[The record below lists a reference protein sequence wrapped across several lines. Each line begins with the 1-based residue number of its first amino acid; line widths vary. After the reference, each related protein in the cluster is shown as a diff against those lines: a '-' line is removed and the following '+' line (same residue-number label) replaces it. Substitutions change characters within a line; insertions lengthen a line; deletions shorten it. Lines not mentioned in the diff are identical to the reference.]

1 MERSWPVRRDVDG
14 GEGRQADSALASTA
28 RRGRQVDRDALRR
41 SRRPADQLQE
51 ETGRSDPKAHGKL
64 SKILDAEERKTPT
77 KAVTEVVKA
86 VSKEAVK
93 VVSKGTGKGTDK

>member
-1 MERSWPVRRDVDG
+1 MWMEAKAGKR
-14 GEGRQADSALASTA
+14 TA
-28 RRGRQVDRDALRR
+28 RLRV
-41 SRRPADQLQE
+41 QLAE
-51 ETGRSDPKAHGKL
+51 DGKSIEMLFDGHDVPPISFKKKTGRSDPKAHGKL

-93 VVSKGTGKGTDK
+93 VVSKGAGKGTDK